1 MPGARRAR
9 AEPREPRCPVETV
22 VGEESVTETS
32 DRSGAGALGG
42 SMACPACEHA
52 MYARSARCPRHRNEA
67 RGATS
72 CINCCVRGRPG
83 DDAWCW
89 SACLCRSAAR
99 PNPQL
104 LRARAAGRRR
114 VVRVSVQLARA
125 RILVLGK
132 KFIANRF
139 IANANQVDRPWTS
152 RPQRPEESAP
162 GTLPLLRHAALI
174 PPSSSRR
181 CTSSEGSL
189 V

>member
-1 MPGARRAR
+1 
-9 AEPREPRCPVETV
+9 
-22 VGEESVTETS
+22 
-32 DRSGAGALGG
+32 
-42 SMACPACEHA
+42 MACPACEHA

-83 DDAWCW
+83 DDAWCC

-125 RILVLGK
+125 RILVPTPIPCMSPPGATCPVVCSQPQLFPEISEYYYLTHGME
-132 KFIANRF
+132 AT
-139 IANANQVDRPWTS
+139 DREGRLPFNGSASAGVSARNVAPRRGECRARGVHVRSPASRGVPW
-152 RPQRPEESAP
+152 R
-162 GTLPLLRHAALI
+162 LWWV
-174 PPSSSRR
+174 RR
-181 CTSSEGSL
+181 A
-189 V
+189 